1 MSVDYGH
8 VATVIDELPALV
20 LRVRQERGLSYRQ
33 AASEIGIAHSGLY
46 QIERGE
52 RYRSD
57 VLLAVLRWLDTQ
69 SAISHHTRRDT

>member
-8 VATVIDELPALV
+8 MATVIDELPAMV

-33 AASEIGIAHSGLY
+33 AAAEIGIAHSGLY
-46 QIERGE
+46 QLEHGE

-57 VLLAVLRWLDTQ
+57 VLLAVLRWL
-69 SAISHHTRRDT
+69 SAPAITHRSGT